1 MNPGS
6 TDHSDVPE
14 NPTRLIDVAARAGV
28 STATVARVIHG
39 NGRVRPKTRAAVDRA
54 LDETGYR
61 LNALAQG
68 LRTRRTRTIGH
79 LLQDVFPNPFNV
91 EVALGVEA
99 AANRAGYRVL
109 LFNAR
114 DDAELER
121 QGVDVFIEWRV
132 DAIVFTPP
140 VDVANVDVAIASG
153 ARVVQVERPMH
164 ARTSSVVADNRIGA
178 AEAVDH
184 LIALGHRR
192 IGFIGAHPA
201 GHPGRVANDTVERE
215 RLAGYRESLDR
226 HGLKARDSDVVVG
239 EYGSRQDPLGLAN
252 GYEYAARI
260 FECEQRPSAVLV
272 ASDLLAAGVL
282 QWLYDHELRVPADVS
297 VVGYDDTLAAHLAP
311 ALTTV
316 RLPMHE
322 FGSQAVDLAIND
334 AVSVPEHRRLS
345 TSLVVRHSTGPV
357 KEPRS

>member
-1 MNPGS
+1 L
-6 TDHSDVPE
+6 TD
-14 NPTRLIDVAARAGV
+14 NPTRLVDVAARAGV

-39 NGRVRPKTRAAVDRA
+39 NGRVRPGTRAAVDKA

-68 LRTRRTRTIGH
+68 LKTRRTRTIGH

-91 EVALGVEA
+91 EVALGLEA

-114 DDAELER
+114 NDPELER

-164 ARTSSVVADNRIGA
+164 DRTSSVVADNGVGA
-178 AEAVDH
+178 EEAVEH
-184 LIALGHRR
+184 LVELGHRR
-192 IGFIGAHPA
+192 IGFIGAHPT
-201 GHPGRVANDTVERE
+201 GHGEHIANDTVERE
-215 RLAGYRESLDR
+215 RLAGFLTALER
-226 HGLKARDSDVVVG
+226 HGLEPDERDVVVG
-239 EYGSRQDPLGLAN
+239 AYRSLQDPLGLGN

-260 FECEQRPSAVLV
+260 FEGDPHPTAVLV

-282 QWLYDHELRVPADVS
+282 QWLYDNGLRVPSDVS
-297 VVGYDDTLAAHLAP
+297 VVGFDDTLAAHLAP

-322 FGSQAVDLAIND
+322 FGAQAVELAIND
-334 AVSVPEHRRLS
+334 AVSLPQHRRLD